1 MSRLPVLHSNRRGLS
16 RLEREVAT
24 ELELA
29 DARAVVASARIRAA
43 GLVGRAGMAEV
54 SAINLA
60 ELACGQLCAT
70 DEARARISVIATC
83 AVFKVQAVMDETRI

>member
-1 MSRLPVLHSNRRGLS
+1 MSRLPVLHSNHRGLS
-16 RLEREVAT
+16 RLQREVAT

-29 DARAVVASARIRAA
+29 DARAVVAAARIRAA

-60 ELACGQLCAT
+60 ELAYSQLCGS
-70 DEARARISVIATC
+70 DEARARVSLVATT
-83 AVFKVQAVMDETRI
+83 AVFKVRAVIEETRI